1 MESMYHDGMRE
12 LQDAFDGRRVADAL
26 ESRRKHRDFWPEEIE
41 LFTSVPFFFIATA
54 HGEAVDC
61 SFRGGAPGFVKVV
74 GPSTLEW
81 PEYDGNSMYR
91 TAGNI
96 LRSPRI
102 GLLFIR
108 FDATANRTR
117 LTGDATLLR
126 DEAARARHA
135 GARSVIRFETDYV
148 YPNCPRY
155 IPEMRLVTPS
165 PHPPAPGHAPP
176 PPAWKARDYIRDA
189 LPRDDAHRAVVGS
202 REPPQP

>member
-1 MESMYHDGMRE
+1 MNSMYHDGMRE
-12 LQDAFDGRRVADAL
+12 LQDDFDGRRVADAL
-26 ESRRKHRDFWPEEIE
+26 ESRRKHRGFWPEEIE

-61 SFRGGAPGFVKVV
+61 SFRGGAPGFVKVI
-74 GPSTLEW
+74 GPLTLEW

-102 GLLFIR
+102 GLLFLR

-126 DEAARARHA
+126 DPESLARHA
-135 GARSVIRFETDYV
+135 GARSVIRFEADYV

-155 IPEMRLVTPS
+155 IPEMRPFVDLEGKF
-165 PHPPAPGHAPP
+165 PHAAEQ
-176 PPAWKARDYIRDA
+176 
-189 LPRDDAHRAVVGS
+189 VGIL
-202 REPPQP
+202 RQLAA